1 MSMMTVRRFF
11 LTSCRLGRIALGAW
25 TAIFG
30 FAAGLAVA
38 QELPTEKVLTQ
49 SLAVEAAHAAL
60 ASCERL
66 GYRVSA
72 AVVDRDGVIIA
83 LLRGDGAGP
92 HTIDS
97 SSRKAYTA
105 ASMGRPTAELAKL
118 VAGNPA
124 LDGLRQMNEKILIL
138 GGGLPVKAGENLIG
152 GIGVGGAPGADKDE
166 ACAAAGLF
174 KIKESLK

>member
-1 MSMMTVRRFF
+1 MKFVRRFF
-11 LTSCRLGRIALGAW
+11 LFFCRRGWMSVGAW
-25 TAIFG
+25 IVIFG
-30 FAAGLAVA
+30 LAAGLAVA

-49 SLAVEAAHAAL
+49 SLAAEAAHAAL
-60 ASCERL
+60 ASCEKL

-72 AVVDRDGVIIA
+72 TVVDRDGVIIA

-105 ASMGRPTAELAKL
+105 ASLGRPTAELAKL

-124 LDGLRQMNEKILIL
+124 LEGLRQMNEKILIL
-138 GGGLPVKAGENLIG
+138 GGGLPVKAGEDLIG

-174 KIKESLK
+174 KIKERLK

>member
-1 MSMMTVRRFF
+1 MNAVCRFCF
-11 LTSCRLGRIALGAW
+11 AFCRLRPIAWGAW
-25 TAIFG
+25 TLVFG
-30 FAAGLAVA
+30 FAASSVVA
-38 QELPTEKVLTQ
+38 QELPTEKVLPQ
-49 SLAVEAAHAAL
+49 SLATDAARAAL
-60 ASCERL
+60 ASCERQ

-72 AVVDRDGVIIA
+72 TVVDRDGVVIVS
-83 LLRGDGAGP
+83 LRGDGAGP

-105 ASMGRPTAELAKL
+105 ASLGRPTAELAKL

-138 GGGLPVKAGENLIG
+138 GGGLPIKARESLVG

-166 ACAAAGLF
+166 ACAAAGLD
-174 KIKESLK
+174 KIKERLK